1 MSEGVIV
8 TVELNAKPQRLDELV
23 EMLGAMFSVTRLR
36 KGFRKIRL
44 VRSAIESNKI
54 LLLEEWEAAQ
64 DFHDYIEFRIETGEM
79 ATISGMTDT
88 QPRIGIWDRSALA
101 QAGF

>member
-8 TVELNAKPQRLDELV
+8 TVELSVRPERLDELV
-23 EMLGAMFSVTRLR
+23 EMLGAMFPVTQLR
-36 KGFRKIRL
+36 KGFRNIRL
-44 VRSAIESNKI
+44 VRSEIESNKI

-64 DFHDYIEFRIETGEM
+64 DFHDYIEFRVETGEM
-79 ATISGMTDT
+79 ATIADMTDT
-88 QPRIGIWDRSALA
+88 APRIGIWDRSALA